1 MLTENQEQYIIIFL
15 LFIIIYFLFKKEKF
29 TSECKNRDCYEC
41 SGSKEVYRNY
51 YCLDN
56 TVQKTCPDDYK
67 LDSNTNLCVKSV
79 INENKVY
86 EFEAPTNRIC
96 NNNEIQV
103 GDVCVT
109 EANHYFDP
117 KYYQ

>member
-1 MLTENQEQYIIIFL
+1 MLTENQMHGVIIFL
-15 LFIIIYFLFKKEKF
+15 LFVVIYFLFKREKF

-41 SGSKEVYRNY
+41 SKSQEVYRNQ

-56 TVQKTCPDDYK
+56 KVQRICPDGYK
-67 LDSNTNLCVKSV
+67 LDNDTNLCIKKV

-86 EFEAPTNRIC
+86 EFEAPANRVC
-96 NNNEIQV
+96 DDNEIQV

-109 EANHYFDP
+109 HANHYFDP
-117 KYYQ
+117 KYY